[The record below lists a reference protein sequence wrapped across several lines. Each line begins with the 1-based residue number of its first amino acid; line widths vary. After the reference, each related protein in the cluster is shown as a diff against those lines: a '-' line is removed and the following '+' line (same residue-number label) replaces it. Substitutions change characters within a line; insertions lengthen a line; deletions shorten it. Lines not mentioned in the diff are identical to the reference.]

1 MSKSKLTLYMDEDVT
16 KLAHKTAKLSGKS
29 ISTMVKEYFVQK
41 EKEVRSKEISPSV
54 SKWIG
59 ILKTKKPYKEFRD
72 EYVDSR
78 LQKYENIN

>member
-1 MSKSKLTLYMDEDVT
+1 MPKSKLTLYLDENIT
-16 KLAHKTAKLSGKS
+16 RLAHKTAKLSGKS
-29 ISTMVKEYFVQK
+29 ISTMVREYFLQK
-41 EKEVRSKEISPSV
+41 EREARSKEISPSV

-59 ILKTKKPYKEFRD
+59 ILKTKKHYKKLRD

>member
-1 MSKSKLTLYMDEDVT
+1 MDKDTT

-41 EKEVRSKEISPSV
+41 EREVRSKEISPSV

-59 ILKTKKPYKEFRD
+59 VLKTKRPYKKLRD
-72 EYVDSR
+72 EYVVSR